1 MIRTQLTRTIFASL
15 QGSIPH
21 FADTSLYYSQFA
33 FSLGKESPFIFFK
46 FNLLNLDTFYS
57 ALSVPV
63 NKVWVNLQSSE
74 PVIDK

>member
-15 QGSIPH
+15 QGSILH
-21 FADTSLYYSQFA
+21 FTDTSLLQPVCFLPGERKA
-33 FSLGKESPFIFFK
+33 LTFSLNS
-46 FNLLNLDTFYS
+46 DTFYS